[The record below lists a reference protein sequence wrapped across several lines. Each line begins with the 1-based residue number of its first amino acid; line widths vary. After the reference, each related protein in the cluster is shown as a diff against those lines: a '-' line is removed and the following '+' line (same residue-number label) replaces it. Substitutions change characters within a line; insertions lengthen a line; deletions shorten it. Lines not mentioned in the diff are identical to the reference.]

1 MASAVP
7 KIDMSWFEQHNDAL
21 KYATAPFE
29 SMRSTIARIESLNYD
44 RIDSIAKRM
53 ESALG
58 YTTAI
63 SKFDTRLSD
72 TFGDMRNAVER
83 SASSIYT
90 QQLEADKRLQSTIPD
105 FTYLQRLSSN
115 PLGMYL
121 DNEAV
126 YTKLP
131 FHHEDVIDILDNAGL
146 PLSFESLMQ
155 QLEELETVDFAGYE
169 TIKAILFDLLAGN
182 LVMQVFDEKEKIMLF
197 ALVENGLEQ

>member
-1 MASAVP
+1 
-7 KIDMSWFEQHNDAL
+7 
-21 KYATAPFE
+21 
-29 SMRSTIARIESLNYD
+29 
-44 RIDSIAKRM
+44 M
-53 ESALG
+53 ESA
-58 YTTAI
+58 AI
-63 SKFDTRLSD
+63 PRIDTGLSD
-72 TFGDMRNAVER
+72 QYRETLRKMTDPFGDIRNAVER
-83 SASSIYT
+83 ASASSIYT
-90 QQLEADKRLQSTIPD
+90 QHLETAKWLQSTIPD
-105 FTYLQRLSSN
+105 FTSLQRLTSN

-126 YTKLP
+126 YTKLQ